1 MVVKYNFK
9 ANMVGV
15 NFSSLHCLHYLVFF
29 DQTACIFTKVHD
41 QALQQALSSD
51 VYVQTLQNVQNVLF
65 LLDQNTTK
73 LIATSNFVCMQPIPD
88 P

>member
-1 MVVKYNFK
+1 
-9 ANMVGV
+9 MVGE
-15 NFSSLHCLHYLVFF
+15 NFTSLHCLLYLVFF

-51 VYVQTLQNVQNVLF
+51 VYVQTLQNVQDVLF

>member
-1 MVVKYNFK
+1 
-9 ANMVGV
+9 MVGE

-51 VYVQTLQNVQNVLF
+51 VYVQTLQNVQDVLF

>member
-1 MVVKYNFK
+1 
-9 ANMVGV
+9 MVGE

-51 VYVQTLQNVQNVLF
+51 VYVQTLQNVQDVLF
-65 LLDQNTTK
+65 L
-73 LIATSNFVCMQPIPD
+73 
-88 P
+88 